1 MKQERGN
8 VSEMVGNFAVVKGD
22 QRRLHRESA
31 VERSLE
37 ESEGARLVGSWG
49 ENGPDKGNA

>member
-1 MKQERGN
+1 MKQERGH

-31 VERSLE
+31 VEQSLE
-37 ESEGARLVGSWG
+37 ESEGGRLVGIWG
-49 ENGPDKGNA
+49 KNSPDKGKA

>member
-8 VSEMVGNFAVVKGD
+8 VPEMVGNFAVVKGD

-31 VERSLE
+31 VEQSLE
-37 ESEGARLVGSWG
+37 ESEAARLVGIQG
-49 ENGPDKGNA
+49 KNDPDKGNA